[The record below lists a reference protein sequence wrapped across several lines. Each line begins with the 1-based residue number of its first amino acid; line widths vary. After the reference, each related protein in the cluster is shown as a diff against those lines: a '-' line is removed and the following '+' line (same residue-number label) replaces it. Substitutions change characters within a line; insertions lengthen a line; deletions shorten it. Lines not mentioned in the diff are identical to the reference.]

1 MTDEAGAE
9 SAPAGRKA
17 HEALS
22 IGEQQ
27 LELDIPR
34 LLFIVIAA
42 ACAVA
47 VVEFLRWL
55 FRGVGGRIGARH
67 PFMTELVVDLL
78 HRPRRRV

>member
-9 SAPAGRKA
+9 SAPAGRGV
-17 HEALS
+17 HQALS

-27 LELDIPR
+27 LELDMAR

-47 VVEFLRWL
+47 VVECLRWL
-55 FRGVGGRIGARH
+55 LRGVGGRIGARH
-67 PFMTELVVDLL
+67 PFMTELVVDLVG
-78 HRPRRRV
+78 RPRRRH